1 MIVQDHGAAAT
12 TGDRY
17 FRQLGTIIRRR
28 YFLNSEACANG
39 DILNDARLVNFRRIL
54 FFNGLVFQRV
64 AANVGEADLK
74 MVRSLQG
81 IAAFGLLLYNGQAAG
96 FDRVDKHDLQL
107 GLAFCIRSVG
117 VRVRAEN
124 DGIIV
129 FVFLAGFDAVV
140 GIIIRGN
147 LRGVAFGIFYFD
159 TAIVGGS
166 ARPIFKA

>member
-1 MIVQDHGAAAT
+1 MCQQDIV
-12 TGDRY
+12 
-17 FRQLGTIIRRR
+17 
-28 YFLNSEACANG
+28 NG
-39 DILNDARLVNFRRIL
+39 KRLVNCHRIR

-107 GLAFCIRSVG
+107 GLAVCIRSVG
-117 VRVRAEN
+117 VRVEAEN

-129 FVFLAGFDAVV
+129 FIFGTGLFAFVTIAV
-140 GIIIRGN
+140 
-147 LRGVAFGIFYFD
+147 LRVVFGIYILD

-166 ARPIFKA
+166 ASLIFETYRMIDIKR